1 MAVTE
6 GKASRRVRRADGRGI
21 GRAVGLVLRA
31 SPAFSPRAP
40 RGGRRSRRRAQ
51 AAVVASG
58 SERCLGWRQ
67 ACDS

>member
-1 MAVTE
+1 MAV
-6 GKASRRVRRADGRGI
+6 ALAGRSD
-21 GRAVGLVLRA
+21 LCCA